1 MGKSGH
7 VARKMAATLAST
19 GSPAQFVHPGE
30 ASHGD
35 LGMITGEDAVV
46 AISNS
51 GRTTELGD
59 LVAYTRR
66 FNIPLIAITG
76 RSGSPLTVAADVTII
91 LPEVAEAC
99 PMGLAPTTS
108 TTMTLAL
115 GDAIA
120 IALLER
126 RGFSAEDFQLFHP
139 GGSLGRKLLKVAD
152 IMHGPEELPLC
163 EPRTCMSDA
172 ILIMTAK
179 RFGCVGVVDEA
190 GRLLGIITDGDLR
203 RFMAPNL
210 LSRRADEVMT
220 ADPKTIRP
228 QALAAE
234 ALRMMTMREGPITSL
249 FVVADQCPSGMVHI
263 HDCLRAGVA

>member
-1 MGKSGH
+1 
-7 VARKMAATLAST
+7 
-19 GSPAQFVHPGE
+19 
-30 ASHGD
+30 
-35 LGMITGEDAVV
+35 
-46 AISNS
+46 
-51 GRTTELGD
+51 
-59 LVAYTRR
+59 
-66 FNIPLIAITG
+66 
-76 RSGSPLTVAADVTII
+76 
-91 LPEVAEAC
+91 
-99 PMGLAPTTS
+99 MGLAPTTS

-163 EPRTCMSDA
+163 QPRTCMSDA

-179 RFGCVGVVDEA
+179 RFGCVGVVDDA

-203 RFMAPNL
+203 RFMDTNL

-234 ALRMMTMREGPITSL
+234 ALRVMTMRESPITSL
-249 FVVADQCPSGMVHI
+249 FVVEDQCPSGMIHI